1 VHRIFYPLNILLL
14 LAVFSVSGCQQLPE
28 PAVSVGVGKAM
39 STPTDESN
47 VTWQGL
53 TIQRNNLPT
62 LDEDKQDED
71 KQTETSLNDDGQT
84 VSEITDAAGA
94 PEPPQDPEPQ
104 NLDPAIFI
112 DKSTA
117 HLASTLGE
125 PTMRRNEGA
134 VEIWQYQ
141 LADCVVDV
149 YFYDDAGS
157 LIARYTD
164 MRSRLLGGMI
174 DPAACMVNLYEISE
188 TAGRTN

>member
-1 VHRIFYPLNILLL
+1 MHRIFHPLNILLL
-14 LAVFSVSGCQQLPE
+14 LAVFSISGCQQLPGL
-28 PAVSVGVGKAM
+28 AVSRGVGGAM
-39 STPTDESN
+39 STPTDSSN

-53 TIQRNNLPT
+53 NIERNNLPT
-62 LDEDKQDED
+62 LAKD
-71 KQTETSLNDDGQT
+71 KQTETSLNNDGQT
-84 VSEITDAAGA
+84 VSEITDEASA
-94 PEPPQDPEPQ
+94 PEPPQ

-149 YFYDDAGS
+149 YFYEDTGS
-157 LIARYTD
+157 LITKHTD
-164 MRSRLLGGMI
+164 MRSRLLDGVI
-174 DPAACMVNLYEISE
+174 DPAACMMNLYEISK
-188 TAGRTN
+188 TTDRIN

>member
-1 VHRIFYPLNILLL
+1 MHRIFHPLNILLL
-14 LAVFSVSGCQQLPE
+14 LAVFSVSGCQQLPG
-28 PAVSVGVGKAM
+28 PAVSNGVGEAM

-53 TIQRNNLPT
+53 TIERNNLPT
-62 LDEDKQDED
+62 MAED
-71 KQTETSLNDDGQT
+71 KQTETSLNDEGRS
-84 VSEITDAAGA
+84 VSEITDATGAASA
-94 PEPPQDPEPQ
+94 PEPPQD
-104 NLDPAIFI
+104 LDPAIFI

-117 HLASTLGE
+117 HLANTLGD

-157 LIARYTD
+157 LIARHTD
-164 MRSRLLGGMI
+164 MRSRLLGGVI
-174 DPAACMVNLYEISE
+174 DPAACMMNLYEISE
-188 TAGRTN
+188 TASRVN

>member
-1 VHRIFYPLNILLL
+1 MHRIFHPLNILLL
-14 LAVFSVSGCQQLPE
+14 LAVFTVSGCQQLPGL
-28 PAVSVGVGKAM
+28 AVSRGVGEAM
-39 STPTDESN
+39 STPTYESN

-62 LDEDKQDED
+62 SADD
-71 KQTETSLNDDGQT
+71 KQTETSLNEDGQT
-84 VSEITDAAGA
+84 ISEITVAAST
-94 PEPPQDPEPQ
+94 PEPPQNPEPQ

-112 DKSTA
+112 DKSTS

-125 PTMRRNEGA
+125 PKIRRNEGA

-149 YFYDDAGS
+149 YFYNDAGS

-174 DPAACMVNLYEISE
+174 DPPACMMNLYEISE

>member
-1 VHRIFYPLNILLL
+1 MHCIFHPLNILLL
-14 LAVFSVSGCQQLPE
+14 LAVFGISGCQQLPG
-28 PAVSVGVGKAM
+28 PAVSNGVGSAM
-39 STPTDESN
+39 STPTDSSN

-53 TIQRNNLPT
+53 TIERNNLPT
-62 LDEDKQDED
+62 MAED
-71 KQTETSLNDDGQT
+71 KQTETSLNDDGRS

-94 PEPPQDPEPQ
+94 ASAPEPPQ

-117 HLASTLGE
+117 HLASTLGN
-125 PTMRRNEGA
+125 PTMRRNEGD

-157 LIARYTD
+157 LIARHTD
-164 MRSRLLGGMI
+164 MRSRLLGGVI
-174 DPAACMVNLYEISE
+174 DRTACMMNLYEISE
-188 TAGRTN
+188 TTGRIN

>member
-1 VHRIFYPLNILLL
+1 MHRIFYPLNILLL
-14 LAVFSVSGCQQLPE
+14 LAVFSVSGCQQLPG
-28 PAVSVGVGKAM
+28 PAVSNGVGGAM
-39 STPTDESN
+39 STPTDSSN

-53 TIQRNNLPT
+53 TIEGNNLPT
-62 LDEDKQDED
+62 MAED
-71 KQTETSLNDDGQT
+71 KQTETSLNDEGRS
-84 VSEITDAAGA
+84 VSEITDEAGAASA
-94 PEPPQDPEPQ
+94 PEPPQD
-104 NLDPAIFI
+104 LDPAIFI

-164 MRSRLLGGMI
+164 MRSRLLGGVI
-174 DPAACMVNLYEISE
+174 DPAACMMNLYEISE
-188 TAGRTN
+188 TAGRIN

>member
-1 VHRIFYPLNILLL
+1 MHRIFHPLSILLL
-14 LAVFSVSGCQQLPE
+14 LAVFSVSGCQQLSG
-28 PAVSVGVGKAM
+28 PAASHGVGEAM

-47 VTWQGL
+47 VTWQGV

-62 LDEDKQDED
+62 SAEDKQA
-71 KQTETSLNDDGQT
+71 ETPLNDDDQT
-84 VSEITDAAGA
+84 LSEVTDVAGA

-117 HLASTLGE
+117 HLSSTLGE
-125 PTMRRNEGA
+125 PTVRRNEGA

-141 LADCVVDV
+141 LAGCVVDV

-157 LIARYTD
+157 LIAKHTD
-164 MRSRLLGGMI
+164 MRSRLLGGII
-174 DPAACMVNLYEISE
+174 DPAACMMNLYEISE
-188 TAGRTN
+188 TAGRIN

>member
-1 VHRIFYPLNILLL
+1 VHRIFHPLNILLL
-14 LAVFSVSGCQQLPE
+14 IAVFIVSGCQQLLG
-28 PAVSVGVGKAM
+28 PAVSNGVGGGM
-39 STPTDESN
+39 STSTDSSN

-62 LDEDKQDED
+62 MAED
-71 KQTETSLNDDGQT
+71 KQTQTSPDDDGQS

-94 PEPPQDPEPQ
+94 ASAPEPPQNPEPQ
-104 NLDPAIFI
+104 NLDPAIFL

-117 HLASTLGE
+117 HLANKLGN

-141 LADCVVDV
+141 LADCVVDI

-157 LIARYTD
+157 LIARHTD
-164 MRSRLLGGMI
+164 MRSRLLGGVI
-174 DPAACMVNLYEISE
+174 DRTACMMNLYEISE
-188 TAGRTN
+188 TAGRIN

>member
-1 VHRIFYPLNILLL
+1 MHRIFHPLNILLL
-14 LAVFSVSGCQQLPE
+14 LAVFSVSGCQQLPG
-28 PAVSVGVGKAM
+28 PAVSNGVGEAM

-62 LDEDKQDED
+62 LAED

-84 VSEITDAAGA
+84 VSEITDAANA
-94 PEPPQDPEPQ
+94 PEPPK

-117 HLASTLGE
+117 HLASTLGN

-141 LADCVVDV
+141 LADCVVDI

-157 LIARYTD
+157 LVARHTD
-164 MRSRLLGGMI
+164 MRSRLLGGVI
-174 DPAACMVNLYEISE
+174 DPAACMMNLYEISE
-188 TAGRTN
+188 TAGRIN

>member
-1 VHRIFYPLNILLL
+1 MHRIFHPLNILLL
-14 LAVFSVSGCQQLPE
+14 LAVFSVSGCQQLPG
-28 PAVSVGVGKAM
+28 PAVSNGVGSGM
-39 STPTDESN
+39 STSTDSSN
-47 VTWQGL
+47 VNWQGL

-62 LDEDKQDED
+62 MAKD
-71 KQTETSLNDDGQT
+71 KQTETSPDDDGQS

-94 PEPPQDPEPQ
+94 ASAPEPPQNPEPQ

-117 HLASTLGE
+117 HLANKLGN

-141 LADCVVDV
+141 LADCVVDI

-157 LIARYTD
+157 LIARHTD
-164 MRSRLLGGMI
+164 MRSRLLGGVI
-174 DPAACMVNLYEISE
+174 DRTACMMNLYGVSE
-188 TAGRTN
+188 TAGRIN

>member
-1 VHRIFYPLNILLL
+1 MHRIFYPLNIMLL
-14 LAVFSVSGCQQLPE
+14 LAVFSVSGCQQLPGLT
-28 PAVSVGVGKAM
+28 VSNGVGEAM

-62 LDEDKQDED
+62 LAED

-157 LIARYTD
+157 LIARHTD
-164 MRSRLLGGMI
+164 MRSRLLGGVI
-174 DPAACMVNLYEISE
+174 DPAACMMNLYEISE
-188 TAGRTN
+188 TAGRIN

>member
-1 VHRIFYPLNILLL
+1 M
-14 LAVFSVSGCQQLPE
+14 LAVFSVSSCQQLPG
-28 PAVSVGVGKAM
+28 PAVSYGVGEAM
-39 STPTDESN
+39 STPTDGSN

-53 TIQRNNLPT
+53 TIQRNNLPPFA
-62 LDEDKQDED
+62 EDKQ
-71 KQTETSLNDDGQT
+71 KETSLNDDDQA
-84 VSEITDAAGA
+84 VSEVADATGA
-94 PEPPQDPEPQ
+94 PETPQDPEPQ

-117 HLASTLGE
+117 HLASTLGK

-164 MRSRLLGGMI
+164 MRSRLLGGVI
-174 DPAACMVNLYEISE
+174 DPAACMMNLYEISK
-188 TAGRTN
+188 TASRPN

>member
-1 VHRIFYPLNILLL
+1 MHRIFYPLNILLL
-14 LAVFSVSGCQQLPE
+14 LAVFSVSGCQQLSG
-28 PAVSVGVGKAM
+28 PAVSNGVGKAM

-53 TIQRNNLPT
+53 TIQRNTLPT
-62 LDEDKQDED
+62 LDED
-71 KQTETSLNDDGQT
+71 KQTETSLNDDGQS
-84 VSEITDAAGA
+84 VSEITDAASA
-94 PEPPQDPEPQ
+94 SEPPQNPEPQ

-117 HLASTLGE
+117 HLANTLGD

-141 LADCVVDV
+141 LADCVVDI

-157 LIARYTD
+157 LIARHTD
-164 MRSRLLGGMI
+164 MRSRLLGGVI
-174 DPAACMVNLYEISE
+174 DPAACMVNLYKISE

>member
-1 VHRIFYPLNILLL
+1 MHRIFYPLNILLL
-14 LAVFSVSGCQQLPE
+14 LAVFSVSSCQQLPV
-28 PAVSVGVGKAM
+28 PGVSNGVGEAM
-39 STPTDESN
+39 STPTDDSN

-62 LDEDKQDED
+62 LAED

-94 PEPPQDPEPQ
+94 TSAPEPPQD
-104 NLDPAIFI
+104 LDPAIFI

-157 LIARYTD
+157 LIAKYTD
-164 MRSRLLGGMI
+164 MRSRLLGGVI
-174 DPAACMVNLYEISE
+174 DPAACMMNLYEISE
-188 TAGRTN
+188 TAGRIN

>member
-1 VHRIFYPLNILLL
+1 VRRIFHPLNILLL
-14 LAVFSVSGCQQLPE
+14 LAVFSVSGCQQLPG
-28 PAVSVGVGKAM
+28 PAVSHGVGGGM
-39 STPTDESN
+39 SKSTDSSN

-62 LDEDKQDED
+62 MAKD
-71 KQTETSLNDDGQT
+71 KQTETSPDDDGQS

-94 PEPPQDPEPQ
+94 ASAPEPPQNPEPQ
-104 NLDPAIFI
+104 NLDPAIFL

-117 HLASTLGE
+117 HLANKLGN

-141 LADCVVDV
+141 LADCVVDI

-157 LIARYTD
+157 LIVRHTD
-164 MRSRLLGGMI
+164 MRSRLLGGVI
-174 DPAACMVNLYEISE
+174 DRTACMMNLYEISE
-188 TAGRTN
+188 TAGRIN

>member
-1 VHRIFYPLNILLL
+1 MHRIFHPLNILLL
-14 LAVFSVSGCQQLPE
+14 LAVFGLSSCQQLPG
-28 PAVSVGVGKAM
+28 PAVSNGVGGGM
-39 STPTDESN
+39 STPTDGSN

-53 TIQRNNLPT
+53 TIERNNLPT
-62 LDEDKQDED
+62 MAED
-71 KQTETSLNDDGQT
+71 KQTQTSPDDDGQS

-94 PEPPQDPEPQ
+94 AGAADPEPQ

-117 HLASTLGE
+117 HLASTLGK

-141 LADCVVDV
+141 LADCVVDI

-157 LIARYTD
+157 LIARHTD
-164 MRSRLLGGMI
+164 MRNRLLSGLI
-174 DPAACMVNLYEISE
+174 DPAACMMNLYEISE
-188 TAGRTN
+188 TAGRIN

>member
-1 VHRIFYPLNILLL
+1 MHRIFHPLNILLL
-14 LAVFSVSGCQQLPE
+14 LAVFGVSGCQQLPG
-28 PAVSVGVGKAM
+28 PAVSNGVGGAV
-39 STPTDESN
+39 STPTDSSN

-53 TIQRNNLPT
+53 TIERNNLPT
-62 LDEDKQDED
+62 LAED
-71 KQTETSLNDDGQT
+71 KQTQTSLNDDGQT
-84 VSEITDAAGA
+84 ISETTAAANA
-94 PEPPQDPEPQ
+94 PEPPQ

-117 HLASTLGE
+117 HLASTLGD

-149 YFYDDAGS
+149 YFYNDAGS

-174 DPAACMVNLYEISE
+174 DPPACMMNLYEISE